1 MNCVMVDRDNYIW
14 CDLNIRVNGTCMRRA
29 KIVSGAVETVNNHRN
44 LRVTGNRV
52 DAPAT
57 LPVSGPVVVLRAR
70 SARS

>member
-1 MNCVMVDRDNYIW
+1 MNCVMADRDDYIW
-14 CDLNIRVNGTCMRRA
+14 CDLDIRVNGTCMRGV
-29 KIVSGAVETVNNHRN
+29 KIVSDAVETVNNHCE

-52 DAPAT
+52 DVSAT